1 MPTGPVGGVAYHAPP
16 TETGSTCS
24 AWGPI
29 LISLTAIVL
38 LGLVGY
44 RGTQLAVHDTILDPV
59 RDGIIAWHER
69 RQKSKVRKAAV
80 TLMSCV
86 YCAGFWVS
94 GIALATYLLVLGAW
108 DQAPV
113 LVHLLE
119 WFGVAG
125 LAVLLNR
132 VDDTLSR
139 VHG

>member
-1 MPTGPVGGVAYHAPP
+1 
-16 TETGSTCS
+16 
-24 AWGPI
+24 
-29 LISLTAIVL
+29 LIPLTAIVL

-44 RGTQLAVHDTILDPV
+44 RGTQLVVHDTILDPV
-59 RDGIIAWHER
+59 RDRVIEWHER
-69 RQKSKVRKAAV
+69 RQTSKVRSAVV

-94 GIALATYLLVLGAW
+94 GIALATYLLVTGAW
-108 DQAPV
+108 HHAPL

-132 VDDTLSR
+132 VDDTMGRLA
-139 VHG
+139 